1 MTNKA
6 EGSGFKNS
14 CECGRQNISRSN
26 VGRAG
31 TNRRRVLGGLTGGV
45 LASLLP
51 VRSSFSAAA
60 YPDRPIRLVV
70 PFAPGGAVD
79 MIARLAAKY
88 LTDELGQRVFVEN
101 KSGAGGSI
109 GTAFVAKSDPDGYSL
124 IMHSV
129 SSSVMNS
136 LVYKKLPYDILKDS
150 TPIAEVAQSPTLLV
164 INKDLPANNLQEFIA
179 LVKQNPGKYNYGS
192 TGIGSS
198 VQMGSVL
205 FETLTGT
212 RMVHIPFRG
221 GGEAVKEL
229 VAGQTQMELG
239 SIGVFLSFI
248 RSGQLRVLCV
258 NDSQRTPV
266 LSDVPTA
273 KEAGLDNFVLPD
285 WYGLFG
291 PNGVPAEVVE
301 RLDAAVKKILVRPDM
316 RQQMAAAAGLMPAM
330 KTSEELGKFW
340 REEFSFWAPIVKKS
354 GVSL

>member
-1 MTNKA
+1 MTKSLNGA
-6 EGSGFKNS
+6 GANGSCGCGTQDTGNS
-14 CECGRQNISRSN
+14 NARS
-26 VGRAG
+26 AG

-51 VRSSFSAAA
+51 SRRSFAASA
-60 YPDRPIRLVV
+60 YPDHPIRLVV

-88 LTDELGQRVFVEN
+88 LTDELGQRVYVET

-129 SSSVMNS
+129 SSAVMNS

-164 INKDLPANNLQEFIA
+164 VNKDLPAKNLQEFIA
-179 LVKQNPGKYNYGS
+179 LVKKNPGKFNYGS
-192 TGIGSS
+192 TGVGSS

-221 GGEAVKEL
+221 GGAAVKEL
-229 VAGQTQMELG
+229 VAGQTQMEIG

-258 NDSQRTPV
+258 NDSKRTPV
-266 LSDVPTA
+266 LPDVPTA

-285 WYGLFG
+285 WYAIFG
-291 PNGVPAEVVE
+291 PKGIPPEVVG
-301 RLDAAVKKILVRPDM
+301 RLDAAVKKILARPDM
-316 RQQMAAAAGLMPAM
+316 QKQMAAAAGLTPAM

-340 REEFSFWAPIVKKS
+340 REEFAFWTPIVKRS